1 MKLKD
6 ELMQLRVTAF
16 DDKQRVSKYEQDKE
30 DAISKASELQNEV
43 TILKR
48 EINSLQNK
56 VENQN
61 LELKE
66 SKDQILDNNYRL

>member
-30 DAISKASELQNEV
+30 DAISKASEFQNEV

-48 EINSLQNK
+48 EINSLQSK

-66 SKDQILDNNYRL
+66 SKDNILDNNYRL

>member
-48 EINSLQNK
+48 EIDSLQRK
-56 VENQN
+56 LENQN